1 MVVHRR
7 QQLFFPWLFALVL
20 ALFSLLAGCSLPAIS
35 AQERLFLDISLEF
48 LDDYTLPK
56 QKYEGTLVGGL
67 SGITYNR
74 QRDRFYA
81 LSDDRGIYAP
91 ARFYTLKLNL
101 DTNELGTPEIKN
113 IQIEDVTLLAD
124 ADGQTYSNGEINPEG
139 IAWAAPDKLYISSE
153 GVTDKN
159 IPPFISEVDLET
171 GQWERSL
178 PVPDRYIANASGEQ
192 QQQGVQ
198 ENLGFE
204 SLTINPRGFGDA
216 TVDPYNL
223 FTATEAPLAQDRNS
237 ADSGL
242 DSDSDSQQP
251 ARNRFLQYL
260 IGDGPPLLLAEY
272 AYPLDIG
279 GRWSIIN
286 SLTELLALDRGG
298 HLLSLERSFGLVGYG
313 AKIFQ
318 VTIGGATDTSSIAS
332 LQNNNVESL
341 RKQLELDLGNL
352 GITLDN
358 LEGMTIGPRLAD
370 GTQSLILVSDDNFND
385 DQVTQFLLFRLN
397 NSSQK

>member
-1 MVVHRR
+1 MLNRL
-7 QQLFFPWLFALVL
+7 QQQSLFWLL
-20 ALFSLLAGCSLPAIS
+20 ALGLAFFALLAGCSLPTVS

-56 QKYEGTLVGGL
+56 QKFEGTPVGGI
-67 SGITYNR
+67 SGITYDR

-91 ARFYTLKLNL
+91 ARFYTLQLNL
-101 DTNELGTPEIKN
+101 ETNDFGTPGIKN
-113 IQIEDVTLLAD
+113 IQIEDVTFLAD
-124 ADGQTYSNGEINPEG
+124 ADGQTYISGEINPEG
-139 IAWAAPDKLYISSE
+139 IAWAAPNKLYISSE

-159 IPPFISEVDLET
+159 IPPFINEVDRET
-171 GQWERSL
+171 GQWQRSL

-192 QQQGVQ
+192 QQRGVQ

-223 FTATEAPLAQDRNS
+223 FTATEAPLAQDRNLS
-237 ADSGL
+237 SS
-242 DSDSDSQQP
+242 DSDSDSDSEQP
-251 ARNRFLQYL
+251 ARNRLLQYL

-298 HLLSLERSFGLVGYG
+298 HLLGLERSFGLVGYG

-318 VTIGGATDTSSIAS
+318 VTTAGATDTSSIAS
-332 LQNNNVESL
+332 LQGNVESL
-341 RKQLELDLGNL
+341 RKELLLDLGTL
-352 GITLDN
+352 GIALDN
-358 LEGMTIGPRLAD
+358 LEGMTLGPRLAD
-370 GTQSLILVSDDNFND
+370 GSQSLILVSDDNFND
-385 DQVTQFLLFRLN
+385 DQATQFLLFRLKN
-397 NSSQK
+397 NNNG

>member
-1 MVVHRR
+1 MVVYRR

-20 ALFSLLAGCSLPAIS
+20 VLFTLLAGCSLPAIS

-67 SGITYNR
+67 SGITYDR

-101 DTNELGTPEIKN
+101 DTNELGSPEIKN
-113 IQIEDVTLLAD
+113 IQIEDVTLLLD

-139 IAWAAPDKLYISSE
+139 IAWAAPNKLYISSE

-159 IPPFISEVDLET
+159 IPPFISEVDLGT
-171 GQWERSL
+171 GQWQRSL
-178 PVPDRYIANASGEQ
+178 PVPDRYIANASGE

-237 ADSGL
+237 ADSGS
-242 DSDSDSQQP
+242 DSGSDSQQP

-332 LQNNNVESL
+332 LQDNNVESL

-370 GTQSLILVSDDNFND
+370 GTQSLILVSDDNFNE

>member
-1 MVVHRR
+1 MLHRR

-20 ALFSLLAGCSLPAIS
+20 ALFTLLAGCSLPTIS

-56 QKYEGTLVGGL
+56 QRYEGTLVGGL
-67 SGITYNR
+67 SGITYDR
-74 QRDRFYA
+74 QSDRFYA
-81 LSDDRGIYAP
+81 LSDDQGIYAP

-159 IPPFISEVDLET
+159 VAPFISEVDLET
-171 GQWERSL
+171 GRWQRSL

-192 QQQGVQ
+192 RQGVQ

-237 ADSGL
+237 AGL
-242 DSDSDSQQP
+242 DSGSDSPQP

-318 VTIGGATDTSSIAS
+318 VTTAGATDTTSIAS
-332 LQNNNVESL
+332 LQNNNVQSL

-385 DQVTQFLLFRLN
+385 DQATQFLLFRL
-397 NSSQK
+397 

>member
-1 MVVHRR
+1 MVHRR

-67 SGITYNR
+67 SGITYDR

-171 GQWERSL
+171 GQWQRSL

-192 QQQGVQ
+192 QRQGVQ

-318 VTIGGATDTSSIAS
+318 VTIGGATDTSSITS

-370 GTQSLILVSDDNFND
+370 GTQSLILVSDDNFNN
-385 DQVTQFLLFRLN
+385 DQVTQFLLFRL
-397 NSSQK
+397 